1 MFVRNFRPTGL
12 EDFVNWTGERWKAQ
26 ADPNEKFIMAMGL
39 VNEAAEASDELK
51 KSLRTWCPK
60 PLDVEKLKIELGDT
74 LSYWA
79 AICAKYNLDPYEIIA
94 KNIAKLEQRERD
106 AAANV

>member
-1 MFVRNFRPTGL
+1 MDLIEFIR
-12 EDFVNWTGERWKAQ
+12 WTDGRWKAQ
-26 ADPNEKFIMAMGL
+26 ADPNGKFIMAMGL

-60 PLDVEKLKIELGDT
+60 PLNVEKLKEEMGDA

-79 AICAKYNLDPYEIIA
+79 AVCAEYNLDPAEIIDM
-94 KNIAKLEQRERD
+94 NIAKLEQRERD
-106 AAANV
+106 AAKL

>member
-1 MFVRNFRPTGL
+1 MDLIEFIR
-12 EDFVNWTGERWKAQ
+12 WTGGRWKAQ
-26 ADPNEKFIMAMGL
+26 ADPNGKFIMAMGL

-60 PLDVEKLKIELGDT
+60 PLNVDKLKEEMGDA

-79 AICAKYNLDPYEIIA
+79 AVCAEYSLDPGEIIDM
-94 KNIAKLEQRERD
+94 NIAKLEQRERD
-106 AAANV
+106 AAKL

>member
-1 MFVRNFRPTGL
+1 MSLDLTSFI
-12 EDFVNWTGERWKAQ
+12 EWTGDRWKAQ
-26 ADPNEKFIMAMGL
+26 SDPNGKFIMAMGL

-60 PLDVEKLKIELGDT
+60 PLDREKLKEEMGDI

-79 AICAKYNLDPYEIIA
+79 AICAEYKLDPYDIIDMNV
-94 KNIAKLEQRERD
+94 KKLEQRERD
-106 AAANV
+106 AVRSGF

>member
-1 MFVRNFRPTGL
+1 MGLNAFVIWVGR
-12 EDFVNWTGERWKAQ
+12 RWKAQ
-26 ADPNEKFIMAMGL
+26 ADPNGKFIMAMGL

-60 PLDVEKLKIELGDT
+60 PLDVEKLKEEMGDA

-79 AICAKYNLDPYEIIA
+79 AICAEYNLDPYEIID